1 MKIGTELNIFVKI
14 SQMKPPL
21 NVDAENINFPRPH
34 MFRFTGFITMVMI
47 ITMDMFPS
55 YLRLS
60 VPGASDWPAGSAPQ
74 PIRGGKQMMKLIIHT
89 RLISILVL
97 NKQSQSECNNYHPET
112 LRNKPRVGCWLC
124 ALLYQ
129 VCISIFYPFILL
141 LHCLVK
147 WDNCNLNMSW
157 SWRR

>member
-21 NVDAENINFPRPH
+21 NVDAENNNFSRSH
-34 MFRFTGFITMVMI
+34 MFGFTGFITMVMI

-112 LRNKPRVGCWLC
+112 LRNKPRVGC
-124 ALLYQ
+124 
-129 VCISIFYPFILL
+129 
-141 LHCLVK
+141 
-147 WDNCNLNMSW
+147 
-157 SWRR
+157 